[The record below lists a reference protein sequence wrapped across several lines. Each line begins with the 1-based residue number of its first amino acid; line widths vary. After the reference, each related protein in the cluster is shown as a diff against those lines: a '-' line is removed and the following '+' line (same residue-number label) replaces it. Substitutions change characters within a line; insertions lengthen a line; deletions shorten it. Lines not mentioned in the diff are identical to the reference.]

1 MLKIL
6 VAPDSFKGSLT
17 AHEAALAM
25 EEGILDALPSAKV
38 IPLPLADGGEGTMD
52 CLVDATGGHTVSV
65 QVKDPLL
72 REVAARFGILGDG
85 STCVIEIAEA
95 SGLTLLKEE
104 ERDPLIATSYGTGQL
119 IRHAL
124 DAGCRTFVIG
134 LGGSATNDGGTGILQ
149 ALGCRFLDAKGEELA
164 AGGGALRKL
173 DRIDLSQFNQRIMES
188 SFTIACDVRAPFI
201 GPAGASAVFGPQKG
215 ASEAEVALLDQNLK
229 RLADCIEVETGI
241 ALHDMEGTG
250 AAGGAGGALLA
261 FFNGTM
267 KPGIEVVMEAMDFE
281 RIASEADLLITGE
294 GRSDGQTITGKAPSG
309 VASLAERHQVPVL
322 LISGAIEEASREM
335 LQAVFT
341 EVHGLTDSGI
351 NSEIA
356 MSQSFRLLRE
366 KTAAVVGQYFESV
379 RKSY

>member
-1 MLKIL
+1 MKII
-6 VAPDSFKGSLT
+6 VAPDSFKGSLE
-17 AHEAALAM
+17 AREAALAM
-25 EEGILDALPSAKV
+25 EEGILEAVPSAEV

-52 CLVDATGGHTVSV
+52 CLVDATGGHTVSI
-65 QVKDPLL
+65 QVTDPLL
-72 REVAARFGILGDG
+72 REVAARYGILGDG
-85 STCVIEIAEA
+85 STCVIEMAEA

-149 ALGCRFLDAKGEELA
+149 ALGCRFLDDEGKELA
-164 AGGGALRKL
+164 AGGGALHNL
-173 DRIDLSQFNQRIMES
+173 HRIDVSQFDQRVLES

-201 GPAGASAVFGPQKG
+201 GRAGASAVFGPQKG
-215 ASEAEVALLDQNLK
+215 ASEAEIVLLDQNLK

-267 KPGIEVVMEAMDFE
+267 KPGIEVVMKVMDFE
-281 RIASEADLLITGE
+281 RIAEGADLMITGE

-309 VASLAERHQVPVL
+309 VARLAERHQIPVL
-322 LISGAIEEASREM
+322 LISGAIEEASRKM
-335 LQAVFT
+335 LRSVFT
-341 EVHGLTDSGI
+341 EVHGLMDCGI
-351 NSEIA
+351 KTEIA

-366 KTAAVVGQYFESV
+366 KTAAVVESYMK
-379 RKSY
+379 RIQNEE